1 MWSISA
7 HKQFKRCQRQWFYK
21 NIMADGRVKKDPQR
35 IEATRLSK
43 LKTVAAW
50 RGLVVDQVITAYLIP
65 QLKIK
70 QIPTLER
77 VLSSARSIFDKW
89 YEMASKPLPAGQKL
103 QYGLLDIETKGFV
116 DPDALERAWNEI
128 VTALTNFMNDEE
140 LLAELRSADYLL
152 DQRSLW
158 CKVSNMQ
165 VKGIP
170 DLVAFW
176 NGRPPVIYDW
186 KVNFYDTLS
195 HEQQLLVYALTLTN
209 GKSHADFEQYL
220 LNHEPEATRLTEVQL
235 ITHTGG
241 HKREYTVTTTKLEDT
256 ESFISDSML
265 SMYLAGTHRTYGQS
279 CASDY
284 DTTDDP
290 QICST
295 CPFFKFC
302 KQH

>member
-70 QIPTLER
+70 QVPTLER

-89 YEMASKPLPAGQKL
+89 YEMASTPLQAGQKL
-103 QYGLLDIETKGFV
+103 QYGLLDIETKGSV
-116 DPDALERAWNEI
+116 DPDALEQAWNEI
-128 VTALTNFMNDEE
+128 VTALTNFVNDEE

-152 DQRSLW
+152 DQRPLW
-158 CKVSNMQ
+158 CKVSDRS

-176 NGRPPVIYDW
+176 HDRPPVIYDW
-186 KVNFYDTLS
+186 KVNFYGTLS
-195 HEQQLLVYALTLTN
+195 HEQQLLVYAPYANQMVNVTQILR
-209 GKSHADFEQYL
+209 QYL
-220 LNHEPEATRLTEVQL
+220 LHHEPEATRLTEVQL

-256 ESFISDSML
+256 ESFIAYRL
-265 SMYLAGTHRTYGQS
+265 SMPVDVFSRHSSHLWPDLRQRL
-279 CASDY
+279 
-284 DTTDDP
+284 
-290 QICST
+290 
-295 CPFFKFC
+295 
-302 KQH
+302 